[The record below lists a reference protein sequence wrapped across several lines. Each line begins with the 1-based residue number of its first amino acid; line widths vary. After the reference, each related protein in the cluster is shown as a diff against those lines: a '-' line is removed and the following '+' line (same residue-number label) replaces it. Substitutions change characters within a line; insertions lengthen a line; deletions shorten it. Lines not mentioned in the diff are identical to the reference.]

1 MNNILFVGLEY
12 EDFLKSPTSLRYR
25 ESLLKES
32 LLINN
37 LSFNNICGN
46 MDMFRMFGIRNIA
59 EIASIYRDES
69 ETDSINKLFF
79 RELISEQI
87 GFANCFL
94 SDNEFK
100 TITIDS
106 LVENKKDIKILD
118 VLESKRKYNKFLKEK
133 LWIVQKGWY
142 RL

>member
-12 EDFLKSPTSLRYR
+12 EDFLKSPASLRYR
-25 ESLLKES
+25 ESLS
-32 LLINN
+32 RINDFN
-37 LSFNNICGN
+37 FNNICKEI
-46 MDMFRMFGIRNIA
+46 DMFRMFGIRNIA

-69 ETDSINKLFF
+69 EIDSINKLFF

-94 SDNEFK
+94 SDNKFK

-106 LVENKKDIKILD
+106 LVENKKDTKILD

-133 LWIVQKGWY
+133 L
-142 RL
+142 

>member
-12 EDFLKSPTSLRYR
+12 EDFLKSPASLRYR
-25 ESLLKES
+25 ESLLREP

-37 LSFNNICGN
+37 LSFNNIYKDI
-46 MDMFRMFGIRNIA
+46 DMFRMFGIKSISDIA
-59 EIASIYRDES
+59 NIYRDEN
-69 ETDSINKLFF
+69 EIDMINKLFF
-79 RELISEQI
+79 RELMNEQI

-133 LWIVQKGWY
+133 L
-142 RL
+142 

>member
-12 EDFLKSPTSLRYR
+12 EDFLKSSASLRYR
-25 ESLLKES
+25 ESLS
-32 LLINN
+32 RINDFN
-37 LSFNNICGN
+37 FNNICKEI
-46 MDMFRMFGIRNIA
+46 DMFRMFGIRNIA
-59 EIASIYRDES
+59 EIASICRDES
-69 ETDSINKLFF
+69 EIDSINKLFF

-106 LVENKKDIKILD
+106 LVENKKDTKILD
-118 VLESKRKYNKFLKEK
+118 VLDSKRKYNKFLKEK
-133 LWIVQKGWY
+133 LWIVQKD
-142 RL
+142 

>member
-1 MNNILFVGLEY
+1 MNNILFLGLEY
-12 EDFLKSPTSLRYR
+12 EDFLKSPASLRYR
-25 ESLLKES
+25 ESLLREP

-37 LSFNNICGN
+37 LSFNNICKDI
-46 MDMFRMFGIRNIA
+46 DMFRMFGIKNIA
-59 EIASIYRDES
+59 EIASIYRNKN
-69 ETDSINKLFF
+69 ETDMINKLFF

-133 LWIVQKGWY
+133 L
-142 RL
+142 

>member
-1 MNNILFVGLEY
+1 MNNILFLRLEY
-12 EDFLKSPTSLRYR
+12 EDSLKSSASFRYR
-25 ESLLKES
+25 ESLS
-32 LLINN
+32 RINDF
-37 LSFNNICGN
+37 SFNSICKDI
-46 MDMFRMFGIRNIA
+46 DMFRMFGIKNIA
-59 EIASIYRDES
+59 EIASIYRNENEIDMIS
-69 ETDSINKLFF
+69 KLFS

-94 SDNEFK
+94 SDSKSK

-133 LWIVQKGWY
+133 L
-142 RL
+142 

>member
-12 EDFLKSPTSLRYR
+12 EDFLKSSVSLRYR
-25 ESLLKES
+25 ESLS
-32 LLINN
+32 RINDFN
-37 LSFNNICGN
+37 FNNICRDV
-46 MDMFRMFGIRNIA
+46 DMFRMFGIRNIA

-69 ETDSINKLFF
+69 EIDIINKLFF

-106 LVENKKDIKILD
+106 LVENKKDTKILD

-133 LWIVQKGWY
+133 L
-142 RL
+142 

>member
-12 EDFLKSPTSLRYR
+12 EDFLKSSASLRYR
-25 ESLLKES
+25 ESLLM
-32 LLINN
+32 NDF
-37 LSFNNICGN
+37 SFNLNSICRD
-46 MDMFRMFGIRNIA
+46 MDVFRMFGIKSIA
-59 EIASIYRDES
+59 EIASIYRNKN
-69 ETDSINKLFF
+69 ETDIINKLFS

-133 LWIVQKGWY
+133 L
-142 RL
+142 

>member
-1 MNNILFVGLEY
+1 MSNVLFIGLEY
-12 EDFLKSPTSLRYR
+12 EDFLKSPASLRYR
-25 ESLLKES
+25 ESLLM
-32 LLINN
+32 NDF
-37 LSFNNICGN
+37 SFNLDSICRD
-46 MDMFRMFGIRNIA
+46 MDVFRMFGIKSIA
-59 EIASIYRDES
+59 EIASIYGNEN
-69 ETDSINKLFF
+69 ETDMISKLFS

-118 VLESKRKYNKFLKEK
+118 VLKSKRKYNKFLKEK
-133 LWIVQKGWY
+133 L
-142 RL
+142 

>member
-1 MNNILFVGLEY
+1 MSNVLFIGLEY
-12 EDFLKSPTSLRYR
+12 EDFLKSPASLRYR
-25 ESLLKES
+25 ESLLM
-32 LLINN
+32 NDF
-37 LSFNNICGN
+37 SFNLNSICRN
-46 MDMFRMFGIRNIA
+46 MDVFRMFGIKSIA
-59 EIASIYRDES
+59 EIASIYRNEN
-69 ETDSINKLFF
+69 ETDMINKLFS

-133 LWIVQKGWY
+133 LWIVQKDWY
-142 RL
+142 HL